1 MNFLKN
7 LTIKLKLNFITALVV
22 TSILG
27 ITLIMFTN
35 AGLIQKN
42 FNEYDQAAVESQKL
56 IIMINRDMNYISRL
70 NRSIMLGDDF
80 LKNLNKSDVY
90 REKIVGHFAKL
101 KLAINAITDERK
113 SARLK
118 QLVDK
123 SESDTITFMNDGYD
137 RMSKLESVERT
148 SQVLAKA
155 WQGYKEGAS
164 PYANN
169 ARTSFKQLVTYQD
182 EIRDELQNN
191 AMSAISSM
199 EIETAIVGAVFLILT
214 AGFILIINKDIV
226 LSIEIVKKKVEF
238 IEENSDLSQRI
249 FVRNNDELGQLSE
262 SLNNMLSTF
271 QNSIEIVSI
280 TSEKLSATAE
290 QVAQT
295 TVATADS
302 VSSQQ
307 SELNLVAT
315 AMNEMTSTV
324 MEVAK
329 NANTA
334 ESFAM
339 SSDTEA
345 QEGKV
350 VVQAT
355 IDTIQTLASEIKSAS
370 VIIDG
375 LKEDSNQIG
384 TILDVIKSIAEQT
397 NLLALNAAIEAA
409 RAGEQGRG
417 FAVVADEVR
426 SLASRTQS
434 STEEIQKMIEKL
446 QTGTDKAVSAMLDS
460 QTYVEKGVTSAESAG
475 LALDSITESVS
486 AISDM
491 NTQIATAAEEQ
502 SKVSE
507 EININ
512 IVNINDAAEITSK
525 GASSTSKDSKEVAT
539 HSQDLA
545 QIVAKF
551 KI

>member
-1 MNFLKN
+1 
-7 LTIKLKLNFITALVV
+7 
-22 TSILG
+22 
-27 ITLIMFTN
+27 
-35 AGLIQKN
+35 
-42 FNEYDQAAVESQKL
+42 
-56 IIMINRDMNYISRL
+56 MINRDMNYVSRL

-80 LKNLNKSDVY
+80 FKNFNKSDVY
-90 REKIVGHFAKL
+90 RGNIAGHFAKL
-101 KLAINAITDERK
+101 KVTLNAISDKRK
-113 SARLK
+113 LDALNK
-118 QLVDK
+118 LVAK
-123 SESDTITFMNDGYD
+123 SESDTINFINDGYE
-137 RMSKLESVERT
+137 RMSKLESIDRT
-148 SQVLAKA
+148 PQALANA
-155 WQGYKEGAS
+155 WNGYKVGAS
-164 PYANN
+164 PFANS
-169 ARTSFKQLVTYQD
+169 ARASFKQLVTRQD
-182 EIRDELQNN
+182 EIRDDLQKR
-191 AMSAISSM
+191 AMGAISEM
-199 EIETAIVGAVFLILT
+199 EVTTAIVGGTFLLLT
-214 AGFILIINKDIV
+214 AAFIILINKDIV
-226 LSIEIVKKKVEF
+226 NSIEVVKKKVEF
-238 IEENSDLSQRI
+238 IEVNSDLTQRI
-249 FVRNNDELGQLSE
+249 SVKGDDELGQLSE

-271 QNSIEIVSI
+271 QSSIETVSV
-280 TSEKLSATAE
+280 TSSKLSVTAE

-295 TVATADS
+295 TITTADS

-350 VVQAT
+350 VVQTT

-370 VIIDG
+370 LIIDG

-446 QTGTDKAVSAMLDS
+446 QNGTNEAVSAMQDS
-460 QTYVEKGVTSAESAG
+460 QLYVEQGVNSAESAG
-475 LALDSITESVS
+475 LALDSITQSVS

-512 IVNINDAAEITSK
+512 IVNINDAAEITSR
-525 GASSTSKDSKEVAT
+525 GASSTSQDSKEVAT

-545 QIVAKF
+545 QIVSKF
-551 KI
+551 II

>member
-1 MNFLKN
+1 MDFFKKLS
-7 LTIKLKLNFITALVV
+7 IKLKLQLITALVV

-27 ITLIMFTN
+27 ITLIMFSN
-35 AGLIQKN
+35 AGVIQKN

-56 IIMINRDMNYISRL
+56 IIMINRDMNYVSRL
-70 NRSIMLGDDF
+70 NRSILLGDNF
-80 LKNLNKSDVY
+80 SKNFNKSDVY
-90 REKIVGHFAKL
+90 RKNIKEHFSKL
-101 KLAINAITDERK
+101 KVAINAISDERK
-113 SARLK
+113 SSALK
-118 QLVDK
+118 KLVDK
-123 SESDTITFMNDGYD
+123 SESDTIAFINDGYD
-137 RMSKLESVERT
+137 RMSQLESVDR
-148 SQVLAKA
+148 SPQVLAKA

-164 PYANN
+164 PFAND

-182 EIRDELQNN
+182 EIRDDLQNT
-191 AMSAISSM
+191 AMNAISNM
-199 EIETAIVGAVFLILT
+199 EIETAIVGGVFLILT
-214 AGFILIINKDIV
+214 AAFILVINKDIV
-226 LSIEIVKKKVEF
+226 FSIELVRKKVEL
-238 IEENSDLSQRI
+238 IEENSDLTQRI
-249 FVRNNDELGQLSE
+249 DIRNNDELGQLSE
-262 SLNNMLSTF
+262 SFNKMLSTF
-271 QNSIEIVSI
+271 QNSIEIVSM

-302 VSSQQ
+302 VASQQ

-525 GASSTSKDSKEVAT
+525 GASSTSQDSKEVAT

-545 QIVAKF
+545 QIVSKF

>member
-1 MNFLKN
+1 
-7 LTIKLKLNFITALVV
+7 
-22 TSILG
+22 
-27 ITLIMFTN
+27 
-35 AGLIQKN
+35 
-42 FNEYDQAAVESQKL
+42 
-56 IIMINRDMNYISRL
+56 
-70 NRSIMLGDDF
+70 
-80 LKNLNKSDVY
+80 
-90 REKIVGHFAKL
+90 
-101 KLAINAITDERK
+101 
-113 SARLK
+113 
-118 QLVDK
+118 
-123 SESDTITFMNDGYD
+123 MNDGYD